1 MNEVTVI
8 AHAELTSVFVINDD
22 ALELFQN
29 HLDQY
34 RHTVADKLRSM
45 TGSDNVVVPRVQLFV
60 KEKTG

>member
-22 ALELFQN
+22 ALELFQT